1 MERLSGAD
9 WVGKKAIEVN
19 SANFSKSK
27 TPLQK
32 IRRIYLLLTAFRVGP
47 RSDRSKQRS
56 PQEKKLALSAQKYI
70 VLNNP
75 VKSLGIRGSWVGRSR

>member
-1 MERLSGAD
+1 MQHRSEFYRMSVFAHSMERLSGAD

-32 IRRIYLLLTAFRVGP
+32 IRIIYPLLFRLQGG
-47 RSDRSKQRS
+47 
-56 PQEKKLALSAQKYI
+56 SAK
-70 VLNNP
+70 
-75 VKSLGIRGSWVGRSR
+75 R

>member
-1 MERLSGAD
+1 MSVFAHSMERLSGAD

-32 IRRIYLLLTAFRVGP
+32 IRIIYPLLFRLQGG
-47 RSDRSKQRS
+47 
-56 PQEKKLALSAQKYI
+56 SAK
-70 VLNNP
+70 
-75 VKSLGIRGSWVGRSR
+75 R